1 MKIVELILDDNE
13 DLAGIEA
20 ISIVENPAIEED
32 FVALKNEQVIQLAE
46 VDKEKKILLG
56 ALLVPNK
63 PIYRKNAQEEY
74 YIYFSRETVRKAS
87 QVYLQKGNQ
96 NNSTLE
102 HKHTLSGLSLV
113 ESWIVEDPK
122 KDKIALYGLDYPV
135 GTWVGAVKV
144 NNDKIWDEYVKTGK
158 VKGFSIEGYFADK
171 ADRPKDQTINDL
183 AEIEEEEAQEL
194 LSQVKGIIRNDKRY
208 KKGSRLIFES
218 FSDYPNAV
226 KNNAKR
232 GIELNDKVN
241 NKCATDVGKI
251 RAQQLANGRP
261 ISEQTIKRMYS
272 FLSRAEE
279 FYNPDNKEACGTISY
294 LLWGGLAAKRYAE
307 SKLKELG
314 KFNFFSQKVNDDFA
328 IINDRLG
335 YATRAMAEKIAKDI
349 GCNGIHT
356 HDFEDQIWYMP
367 CEKHALNEEEFKKYK
382 CPKGYYK
389 DYQKHKCV
397 KKKDNY
403 AEIGERG
410 GIRKSPK
417 APKSGTPNPNPK
429 GQGTAKGDASTSR
442 GAKVSQKDLAS
453 LQKKSDDFNERYK
466 SKLGYGV
473 TVGQLKAVFQRGL
486 GAFNVS
492 HSPRIQS
499 PTAWAQ
505 ARVNA
510 YLYLVRNGRPQNPKY
525 TGDFDLLP
533 KGHPKS
539 NKK

>member
-13 DLAGIEA
+13 DLTGIEA

-32 FVALKNEQVIQLAE
+32 FIALKGEILALKQ

-63 PIYRKNAQEEY
+63 PIYRKNRDQEY

-87 QVYLQKGNQ
+87 QIYLQKGNQ

-102 HKHTLSGLSLV
+102 HQHTIKGLTLV
-113 ESWIVEDPK
+113 ESWIVEDTK
-122 KDKIALYGLDYPV
+122 KDKTALYGLEYPV

-144 NNDKIWDEYVKTGK
+144 NNDQIWEEFVKTGK

-171 ADRPKDQTINDL
+171 AERPKDQTINDL
-183 AEIEEEEAQEL
+183 AKIEEEEAQEL
-194 LSQVKGIIRNDKRY
+194 LSQVRGIIRNDKRY
-208 KKGSRLIFES
+208 KSGKRLIFES
-218 FSDYPNAV
+218 FSDYPDAV

-232 GIELNDKVN
+232 GIELNKKVN

-251 RAQQLANGRP
+251 RAQQLAQGKA
-261 ISEQTIKRMYS
+261 ISEQTVSRMYS

-279 FYNPDNKEACGTISY
+279 YYKPEDKEACGTISY
-294 LLWGGLAAKRYAE
+294 LLWGGLAGKRYAE
-307 SKLKELG
+307 KKLKELG
-314 KFNFFSQKVNDDFA
+314 KLELYSEKINDDFA

-335 YATRAMAEKIAKDI
+335 YATREMAEKIAKDI
-349 GCNGIHT
+349 GCDGIHT
-356 HDFEDQIWYMP
+356 HEFEDMTWYMP
-367 CEKHALNEEEFKKYK
+367 CEKHALNEEEFQKYK
-382 CPKGYYK
+382 CPKGYRK

-417 APKSGTPNPNPK
+417 APKSSTPNPKPK
-429 GQGTAKGDASTSR
+429 GKGTAKGDASTSR
-442 GAKVSQKDLAS
+442 GAKVSKKDEAT
-453 LQKKSDDFNERYK
+453 LQKKSDDFNKRYK
-466 SKLGYGV
+466 DKLGYGV
-473 TVGQLKAVFQRGL
+473 TIGQLKAVFQRGL